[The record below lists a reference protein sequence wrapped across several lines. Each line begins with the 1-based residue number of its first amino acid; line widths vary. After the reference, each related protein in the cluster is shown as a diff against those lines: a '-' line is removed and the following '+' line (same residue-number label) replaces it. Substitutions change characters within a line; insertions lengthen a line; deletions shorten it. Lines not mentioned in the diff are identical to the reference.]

1 MSPQELLIWQPLPV
15 CLQIFGSRVRVD
27 STAKVAEIE
36 LAEKE
41 KMKEKVDRIL
51 KHGINCFINRY
62 AHTHTHTHTGRGRP
76 PLFSASSAPTGS

>member
-1 MSPQELLIWQPLPV
+1 M
-15 CLQIFGSRVRVD
+15 D

-36 LAEKE
+36 QAEKE

-62 AHTHTHTHTGRGRP
+62 VFIGSRGELRYF
-76 PLFSASSAPTGS
+76 LCSSSLCWNRQLVPSRHLRIKGLRT

>member
-1 MSPQELLIWQPLPV
+1 M
-15 CLQIFGSRVRVD
+15 D

-36 LAEKE
+36 QAEKE

-62 AHTHTHTHTGRGRP
+62 VFLGKKGELHYFP
-76 PLFSASSAPTGS
+76 CCSSSLC